1 MRTKG
6 SMNKGL
12 RQPKQTKDGKL
23 SLKLSPRVAGRV
35 TEYCKTT
42 NKNRTSFVE
51 NLVSEALDQLNPMPY
66 ENLTKSELIALL
78 EKRDF
83 AEGLKEQMSL
93 FDLGHPLIR
102 DKQAAIEYV
111 KEHFPY
117 DDESDYCSVFS
128 LRHRNVWLPEV
139 GANGELRDE
148 SNWAYIDASS
158 KIDTGMYGD
167 IYYF

>member
-6 SMNKGL
+6 SMNKCL

-23 SLKLSPRVAGRV
+23 SLKLSPRVAVRV

-83 AEGLKEQMSL
+83 EEGLKEQMSL
-93 FDLGHPLIR
+93 FDLEHPIIS
-102 DKQAAIEYV
+102 DKQEAIEYV

-117 DDESDYCSVFS
+117 NEKCDYCAVFR
-128 LRHRNVWLPEV
+128 LRHRSVLLPKIGV
-139 GANGELRDE
+139 DGSPRDE
-148 SNWAYIDASS
+148 SSWAYIDTSS